1 MLNDRQLNIVN
12 DLEQTDQL
20 ITANSLAEKYHV
32 SLRTI
37 RNDIEEIDY
46 STKKYDME
54 FLRVPKVGM
63 KIIAKESIYQKLL
76 SDSSISSFSSLSIDQ
91 QNYVL
96 ALAFLFRPNPITLD
110 FLTDLTQISKVT
122 LNNKLVQCANYL
134 SKYDIRIN
142 SVKHKGNYLIG
153 QSKSINDLFIDI
165 ARNINFQIFKSFF
178 SKSFLSNQEK
188 EIVDDFINYTANEIL
203 FYPTNH
209 DSLVITFCYIIK
221 QTNLYSNDSAD
232 YLSND
237 TVMFLISP
245 NVSNLVQHI
254 NLKLNINLCDGYVS
268 LLKQAL
274 TEFTDSTS
282 LLRKEYDTSDNLEK
296 AVKYMVQKSLD
307 YYPMIIDDANDLE
320 KNLLMHIYYTINR
333 IKANL
338 ENKNP
343 LLSQIKKRFPLVF
356 NNVMEISR
364 EFSKHYPLSIDEDE
378 CGFIN
383 LYYLNYL
390 ENAKNKKSIKVI
402 LVCNSGVGATKLLS
416 TKIKN
421 NFPAIEIV
429 KTSSYFD
436 LQSNNVDL
444 TDISFIISTIKIP
457 DKINITSVVVS
468 PLMCNED
475 ILKISNLL
483 PNHSTPNRGTYD
495 SENKKRF
502 LANYSNND
510 DNNVGLLFSEIT
522 VLIYQMLGKIYINGI
537 KEQDMANVV
546 GLTSHIF
553 IAIDRWVNHEYIK
566 STDFERFKS
575 QYPKEMKIILYFLA
589 EMEKLLQIY
598 IDPIEATAILRYFI

>member
-1 MLNDRQLNIVN
+1 M
-12 DLEQTDQL
+12 
-20 ITANSLAEKYHV
+20 
-32 SLRTI
+32 
-37 RNDIEEIDY
+37 
-46 STKKYDME
+46 
-54 FLRVPKVGM
+54 
-63 KIIAKESIYQKLL
+63 
-76 SDSSISSFSSLSIDQ
+76 
-91 QNYVL
+91 
-96 ALAFLFRPNPITLD
+96 
-110 FLTDLTQISKVT
+110 
-122 LNNKLVQCANYL
+122 
-134 SKYDIRIN
+134 
-142 SVKHKGNYLIG
+142 
-153 QSKSINDLFIDI
+153 
-165 ARNINFQIFKSFF
+165 
-178 SKSFLSNQEK
+178 
-188 EIVDDFINYTANEIL
+188 
-203 FYPTNH
+203 
-209 DSLVITFCYIIK
+209 
-221 QTNLYSNDSAD
+221 
-232 YLSND
+232 
-237 TVMFLISP
+237 
-245 NVSNLVQHI
+245 
-254 NLKLNINLCDGYVS
+254 
-268 LLKQAL
+268 
-274 TEFTDSTS
+274 
-282 LLRKEYDTSDNLEK
+282 
-296 AVKYMVQKSLD
+296 
-307 YYPMIIDDANDLE
+307 
-320 KNLLMHIYYTINR
+320 
-333 IKANL
+333 
-338 ENKNP
+338 
-343 LLSQIKKRFPLVF
+343 
-356 NNVMEISR
+356 
-364 EFSKHYPLSIDEDE
+364 
-378 CGFIN
+378 
-383 LYYLNYL
+383 
-390 ENAKNKKSIKVI
+390 
-402 LVCNSGVGATKLLS
+402 LS

-522 VLIYQMLGKIYINGI
+522 VLIYQMLGKIYMDGI